1 MESARIIAP
10 KGDGPPFALK
20 LIMSSPTPPPLP
32 KRAIKTDAPS
42 MSRMDKA
49 FALATPAPS
58 FARESEP
65 RNVSFASWD
74 DKSVR
79 TDVGAAE
86 MRRAHLQKY
95 VKATM
100 GGSMLILLVGL
111 LRVAISGGHEEEEIA
126 RATFAKM
133 RDVPADIADL
143 PRQIS
148 TLTAR
153 TQASLK
159 IERRHETMKTKI
171 ASSRSNAFW

>member
-1 MESARIIAP
+1 MP
-10 KGDGPPFALK
+10 
-20 LIMSSPTPPPLP
+20 SSSPPPLP
-32 KRAIKTDAPS
+32 KRAIKTAARS
-42 MSRMDKA
+42 MSGIDKA

-79 TDVGAAE
+79 IDPEVAE

-100 GGSMLILLVGL
+100 AGSMLILLVGL
-111 LRVAISGGHEEEEIA
+111 LRVAIGGGNQEEAIA

-133 RDVPADIADL
+133 RDVPAEIPPP
-143 PRQIS
+143 PRPMS

-153 TQASLK
+153 TQAALK
-159 IERRHETMKTKI
+159 IERRHESMKSKI